1 MGHLQQKGKWGISQW
16 LPAQTLKDPCYE
28 TAQKLMFIMTLMK
41 LRYSFSHRVLRSVIL
56 FVITIVLSIAT
67 AQPSAAQFALPGGGS
82 GSITAPPPEVTRF
95 GSMET
100 ISVESPLSDRDLF
113 IIASPTV
120 HDRNPAALAGQL
132 PVEQRAK
139 EIRAKLLL
147 LLQRDIDPESLMFG
161 VSQLNNVTIITVRD
175 DQYPQPLVLTSITSN
190 DAEFN
195 GLPREELAEQ
205 WREILETELRDGLAK
220 LPQDRQR
227 VYAIVAGLLLLT
239 AIVLAIKYALSRYR
253 RRLKQQQT
261 LPVEEANVNNETIE
275 SQPTTPIE
283 EIEQQR
289 TESLQKLQQ
298 EMTVGRRLATVGFIQ
313 WLLFWLIILAWYGG
327 VVWVFNVSPYLL
339 TNSLGVLDRV
349 LGLLTVW
356 FITSLAIR
364 LSRQL
369 IDYLSVE
376 REGLDI
382 GDFLTYGDTQRRQI
396 RVNTIAGALK
406 GLSTIVIAL
415 VGGLLALSQLGVSTA
430 SVVAIGSL
438 AGLAITFGS
447 QNLVKDLVNGFFIL
461 AEDQYAVGDVI
472 DVSTAA
478 GLVEDL
484 NMRVTQIRSSDGELI
499 TVPNSTITQVRNLTR
514 SWSRVAFQIEVAYQT
529 DPRLALQVLKDL
541 SEKFYNDPEWH
552 DQMVAEPEV
561 LGIDS
566 VTHSGMTITIWIRT
580 QPAQQWAVG
589 REFRLR
595 VREAM
600 EAHGIEIGVPK
611 QTYQL
616 EEAARSSNPEKKGP

>member
-1 MGHLQQKGKWGISQW
+1 MAFKSKYL
-16 LPAQTLKDPCYE
+16 
-28 TAQKLMFIMTLMK
+28 F
-41 LRYSFSHRVLRSVIL
+41 RRVLRSLLL
-56 FVITIVLSIAT
+56 FVFAIALSLAT
-67 AQPSAAQFALPGGGS
+67 AQPGAAQFALPSGGS
-82 GSITAPPPEVTRF
+82 GGVIGPPLEVVRY
-95 GSMET
+95 GNMET
-100 ISVESPLSDRDLF
+100 IAVKSPLSKRKLF
-113 IIASPTV
+113 TIASPTV
-120 HDRNPAALAGQL
+120 YDRSADALGDQL

-139 EIRAKLLL
+139 EIQAKLLL

-175 DQYPQPLVLTSITSN
+175 DQYPQPLVLASITAN

-205 WREILETELRDGLAK
+205 WREILETELRNGLRK

-227 VYAIVAGLLLLT
+227 VYAIVAGLLLTT
-239 AIVLAIKYALSRYR
+239 AIVVAVKYALSRYR

-261 LPVEEANVNNETIE
+261 LPAEGVNTDDEVIE
-275 SQPTTPIE
+275 SEPTTPIE

-289 TESLQKLQQ
+289 AESLQKLQQ
-298 EMTVGRRLATVGFIQ
+298 DMTVGRRLATIGFIQ
-313 WLLFWLIILAWYGG
+313 WLLFWLLILAWYGG
-327 VVWVFNVSPYLL
+327 VAWVNSVSPYLL
-339 TNSLGVLDRV
+339 ANSLGFLDIV

-382 GDFLTYGDTQRRQI
+382 GDFLTYGDAQRRQI
-396 RVNTIAGALK
+396 RVNTIAGAIK
-406 GLSTIVIAL
+406 GLTTIVLAL
-415 VGGLLALSQLGVSTA
+415 LGGLLALSQLGVPTA

-472 DVSTAA
+472 NVGTAS
-478 GLVEDL
+478 GLVEAL
-484 NMRVTQIRSSDGELI
+484 NMRVTQIRSSNGELV
-499 TVPNSTITQVRNLTR
+499 TVPNSAITQVKNLTR
-514 SWSRVAFQIEVAYQT
+514 SWSRIAFQIDVAYQT
-529 DPRLALQVLKDL
+529 DPRLALQVLQDL

-566 VTHSGMTITIWIRT
+566 VTHSGMTLAVWIRT

-595 VREAM
+595 VRETM
-600 EAHGIEIGVPK
+600 EAHGIEIGMPQQEIEVRNA
-611 QTYQL
+611 
-616 EEAARSSNPEKKGP
+616 EHSGERVHA

>member
-1 MGHLQQKGKWGISQW
+1 MN
-16 LPAQTLKDPCYE
+16 LK
-28 TAQKLMFIMTLMK
+28 K

-56 FVITIVLSIAT
+56 FVITIAISIAT
-67 AQPSAAQFALPGGGS
+67 AQPSTAQFALPQGGGS
-82 GSITAPPPEVTRF
+82 GSITAPPTEVTRF

-100 ISVESPLSDRDLF
+100 ISVESPLSNRNLF
-113 IIASPTV
+113 TIASPTV
-120 HDRNPAALAGQL
+120 HDRNPSALAGQL

-139 EIRAKLLL
+139 EIQAKLLL

-175 DQYPQPLVLTSITSN
+175 DQYPQPLVLASITAN

-195 GLPREELAEQ
+195 GLPPEDLAEE
-205 WREILETELRDGLAK
+205 WRDILESELRDGIAK

-239 AIVLAIKYALSRYR
+239 AIVLAVKYALSHYR
-253 RRLKQQQT
+253 RRLKQQQN
-261 LPVEEANVNNETIE
+261 LSAEGAVADDQAADSP
-275 SQPTTPIE
+275 PTTPKE
-283 EIEQQR
+283 EVEQQR
-289 TESLQKLQQ
+289 AESLQKLQQ
-298 EMTVGRRLATVGFIQ
+298 EMTVGRRLAALGFIQ
-313 WLLFWLIILAWYGG
+313 WLLFWLLILAWYSG
-327 VVWVFNVSPYLL
+327 VVWVFAVSPYLL
-339 TNSLGVLDRV
+339 TNSLGVLDKV

-382 GDFLTYGDTQRRQI
+382 GDFLTYGDAQRRQI

-415 VGGLLALSQLGVSTA
+415 VGGLLALSQLGVPTA

-472 DVSTAA
+472 DVGTAA

-484 NMRVTQIRSSDGELI
+484 NMRVTQIRSSDGELV
-499 TVPNSTITQVRNLTR
+499 TVPNSAITQVKNLTR

-529 DPRLALQVLKDL
+529 DPRMALQVLQDL
-541 SEKFYNDPEWH
+541 SEKFYHDLEWH
-552 DQMVAEPEV
+552 DLMVAEPEV

-566 VTHSGMTITIWIRT
+566 VTHSGMTITVWIRT

-616 EEAARSSNPEKKGP
+616 EQGAANDHGSNPDLSNVG

>member
-1 MGHLQQKGKWGISQW
+1 MVFKFKYLFKQ
-16 LPAQTLKDPCYE
+16 
-28 TAQKLMFIMTLMK
+28 
-41 LRYSFSHRVLRSVIL
+41 VLRPVIL
-56 FVITIVLSIAT
+56 FVFAIALSIAT
-67 AQPSAAQFALPGGGS
+67 AQPSAAQFALPQGDGP
-82 GSITAPPPEVTRF
+82 GSITAPPPEVARF

-100 ISVESPLSDRDLF
+100 ISVQSPLSDRDLF
-113 IIASPTV
+113 TIASPTV
-120 HDRNPAALAGQL
+120 HDRTPAAIADQL

-139 EIRAKLLL
+139 EIQAKLLL

-175 DQYPQPLVLTSITSN
+175 DQYTQPLVLASITAN

-195 GLPREELAEQ
+195 GLPPEELAEK
-205 WREILETELRDGLAK
+205 WREILETELREGIAK

-227 VYAIVAGLLLLT
+227 VFAIVAGLLLIT
-239 AIVLAIKYALSRYR
+239 VMVLAVKYALSHYG
-253 RRLKQQQT
+253 RRLRQRQS
-261 LPVEEANVNNETIE
+261 LSSEATNADAETIE

-289 TESLQKLQQ
+289 AESLQKLQQ
-298 EMTVGRRLATVGFIQ
+298 DMTVGRRLATVGFIQ
-313 WLLFWLIILAWYGG
+313 WLLFWLLILAWYGG
-327 VVWVFNVSPYLL
+327 VVWVFAVSPYLL
-339 TNSLGVLDRV
+339 TNSLGFLDMV

-364 LSRQL
+364 ASRRL

-382 GDFLTYGDTQRRQI
+382 GDFLTYGDAQRRQI

-415 VGGLLALSQLGVSTA
+415 VGGLLALSKLGVPTA

-472 DVSTAA
+472 SVGTAA

-484 NMRVTQIRSSDGELI
+484 NMRVTQIRNPDGELI
-499 TVPNSTITQVRNLTR
+499 TLPNSTITQVKNLTR
-514 SWSRVAFQIEVAYQT
+514 SWSRVAFQIDVAYQT
-529 DPRLALQVLKDL
+529 DPKLALGVLQNL

-552 DQMVAEPEV
+552 DHMVAEPEV

-566 VTHSGMTITIWIRT
+566 VTHSGMTITVWIRT

-600 EAHGIEIGVPK
+600 EANGIEIGMPQQEIEVRNSEPIG
-611 QTYQL
+611 
-616 EEAARSSNPEKKGP
+616 ERVHA

>member
-1 MGHLQQKGKWGISQW
+1 MAFKSKYL
-16 LPAQTLKDPCYE
+16 
-28 TAQKLMFIMTLMK
+28 F
-41 LRYSFSHRVLRSVIL
+41 RRVLRPVLL
-56 FVITIVLSIAT
+56 FVFAIALSLAT
-67 AQPSAAQFALPGGGS
+67 TQPGAAQFALPSGGGS
-82 GSITAPPPEVTRF
+82 GGITGPPLEVVRY
-95 GSMET
+95 GNIET
-100 ISVESPLSDRDLF
+100 ISVKSPLSDRNLF
-113 IIASPTV
+113 TIASPTV
-120 HDRNPAALAGQL
+120 YDRSADALADQL

-139 EIRAKLLL
+139 EIQAKLLL

-175 DQYPQPLVLTSITSN
+175 DQYPQPLVLASITAN

-195 GLPREELAEQ
+195 GLPREELADQ
-205 WREILETELRDGLAK
+205 WREILETELRNGLVK

-227 VYAIVAGLLLLT
+227 VYAIVVGLLLT
-239 AIVLAIKYALSRYR
+239 TVIVVAVKYALSRYQ

-261 LPVEEANVNNETIE
+261 LLVEGANVDDEVIE
-275 SQPTTPIE
+275 SEPTTPIE

-289 TESLQKLQQ
+289 AESLQKLQQ
-298 EMTVGRRLATVGFIQ
+298 DMTVGRRLATIGFIQ
-313 WLLFWLIILAWYGG
+313 WLLFWLLILAWYGG
-327 VVWVFNVSPYLL
+327 VAWVNSVSPYLL
-339 TNSLGVLDRV
+339 ANSLGFLDIV

-382 GDFLTYGDTQRRQI
+382 GDFLTYGDAQRRQI
-396 RVNTIAGALK
+396 RVNTIAGAIK
-406 GLSTIVIAL
+406 GLSTIVLAL
-415 VGGLLALSQLGVSTA
+415 LGGLLALSQLGVPTA

-472 DVSTAA
+472 DVGTAS
-478 GLVEDL
+478 GLVEEL
-484 NMRVTQIRSSDGELI
+484 NMRVTQIRSADGELV

-514 SWSRVAFQIEVAYQT
+514 SWSRIAFQIDVAYQT

-566 VTHSGMTITIWIRT
+566 VTHSGMTLSVWIRT

-611 QTYQL
+611 QSYQL
-616 EEAARSSNPEKKGP
+616 EPSSTSEPVSPLMRKDR

>member
-1 MGHLQQKGKWGISQW
+1 LCKTKYFMAFKSKYL
-16 LPAQTLKDPCYE
+16 
-28 TAQKLMFIMTLMK
+28 F
-41 LRYSFSHRVLRSVIL
+41 RRVLRPVLL
-56 FVITIVLSIAT
+56 FVFAIALSLAT
-67 AQPSAAQFALPGGGS
+67 TQPGAAQFALPSGGGS
-82 GSITAPPPEVTRF
+82 GGITGPPLEVVRY
-95 GSMET
+95 GNIET
-100 ISVESPLSDRDLF
+100 ISVKSPLSDRNLF
-113 IIASPTV
+113 TIASPTV
-120 HDRNPAALAGQL
+120 YDRSADALADQL

-139 EIRAKLLL
+139 EIQAKLLL

-175 DQYPQPLVLTSITSN
+175 DQYPQPLVLASITAN

-195 GLPREELAEQ
+195 GLPREELADQ
-205 WREILETELRDGLAK
+205 WREILETELRNGLVK

-227 VYAIVAGLLLLT
+227 VYAIVVGLLLT
-239 AIVLAIKYALSRYR
+239 TVIVVAVKYALSRYQ

-261 LPVEEANVNNETIE
+261 LLVEGANVDDEVIE
-275 SQPTTPIE
+275 SEPTTPIE

-289 TESLQKLQQ
+289 AESLQKLQQ
-298 EMTVGRRLATVGFIQ
+298 DMTVGRRLATIGFIQ
-313 WLLFWLIILAWYGG
+313 WLLFWLLILAWYGG
-327 VVWVFNVSPYLL
+327 VAWVNSVSPYLL
-339 TNSLGVLDRV
+339 ANSLGFLDLV

-382 GDFLTYGDTQRRQI
+382 GDFLTYGDAQRRQI
-396 RVNTIAGALK
+396 RVNTIAGAIK
-406 GLSTIVIAL
+406 GLSTIVLAL
-415 VGGLLALSQLGVSTA
+415 LGGLLALSQLGVPTA

-472 DVSTAA
+472 DVGTAS
-478 GLVEDL
+478 GLVEEL
-484 NMRVTQIRSSDGELI
+484 NMRVTQIRSADGELV

-514 SWSRVAFQIEVAYQT
+514 SWSRIAFQIDVAYQT

-566 VTHSGMTITIWIRT
+566 VTHSGMTLSVWIRT

-611 QTYQL
+611 QSYQL
-616 EEAARSSNPEKKGP
+616 EPSSTSEPVSPLMRKDR

>member
-1 MGHLQQKGKWGISQW
+1 M
-16 LPAQTLKDPCYE
+16 TLK
-28 TAQKLMFIMTLMK
+28 KS
-41 LRYSFSHRVLRSVIL
+41 RYPFSYRVLRSIIL
-56 FVITIVLSIAT
+56 FLITSALSIAI
-67 AQPSAAQFALPGGGS
+67 AQPGAAQFALPQGGGS
-82 GSITAPPPEVTRF
+82 GSITVPPPEVTRF

-100 ISVESPLSDRDLF
+100 ISVESPLSDRYLF
-113 IIASPTV
+113 TIASPTV
-120 HDRNPAALAGQL
+120 HDRNPAAIADQL

-139 EIRAKLLL
+139 EIQAKLLL

-175 DQYPQPLVLTSITSN
+175 DQYPQPLVLASVTAN

-195 GLPREELAEQ
+195 GLPPEDLAEQ
-205 WREILETELRDGLAK
+205 WREILEAELREGIAK
-220 LPQDRQR
+220 LPRDRQR
-227 VYAIVAGLLLLT
+227 VFAIVAGLLVLT
-239 AIVLAIKYALSRYR
+239 AIVLVVKYVLSRYR
-253 RRLKQQQT
+253 KRLKQQHN
-261 LPVEEANVNNETIE
+261 LPAEGANADESFE

-289 TESLQKLQQ
+289 AESLQKLQQ
-298 EMTVGRRLATVGFIQ
+298 EMTVGRRLSTVGFIQ
-313 WLLFWLIILAWYGG
+313 WLLFWLLILAWYGG
-327 VVWVFNVSPYLL
+327 VVWVFAVSPYLL
-339 TNSLGVLDRV
+339 TNSLGFLDTV

-364 LSRQL
+364 ASRRL

-382 GDFLTYGDTQRRQI
+382 GDFLTYGDAQRRQI

-415 VGGLLALSQLGVSTA
+415 VGGLLALSQLGVPTA

-472 DVSTAA
+472 NVGTAA

-499 TVPNSTITQVRNLTR
+499 TVPNSAITQVKNLTR
-514 SWSRVAFQIEVAYQT
+514 SWSRIAFQIDVAYQT
-529 DPRLALQVLKDL
+529 DPREALQVLQDL

-566 VTHSGMTITIWIRT
+566 VSHSGMTITVWIRT

-600 EAHGIEIGVPK
+600 EAHGIEIGVPR
-611 QTYQL
+611 QAYQL
-616 EEAARSSNPEKKGP
+616 EPSAISGNDSEPAQRIL

>member
-1 MGHLQQKGKWGISQW
+1 MAFKSKYLFKRI
-16 LPAQTLKDPCYE
+16 
-28 TAQKLMFIMTLMK
+28 
-41 LRYSFSHRVLRSVIL
+41 LRPVLL
-56 FVITIVLSIAT
+56 FVFAIALSLAT
-67 AQPSAAQFALPGGGS
+67 AQPGAAQFALPSGGS
-82 GSITAPPPEVTRF
+82 GGVIGPPLEVVRY
-95 GSMET
+95 GNMET
-100 ISVESPLSDRDLF
+100 IAVKSPLSKRKLF
-113 IIASPTV
+113 TIASPTV
-120 HDRNPAALAGQL
+120 YDRSADALGDQL

-139 EIRAKLLL
+139 EIQAKLLL

-175 DQYPQPLVLTSITSN
+175 DQYPQPLVLASITAN

-205 WREILETELRDGLAK
+205 WREILETELRNGLRK

-227 VYAIVAGLLLLT
+227 VYAIVAGLLLTT
-239 AIVLAIKYALSRYR
+239 AIVVAVKYALSRYR

-261 LPVEEANVNNETIE
+261 LPAEGVNTDDEVIE
-275 SQPTTPIE
+275 SEPTTPIE

-289 TESLQKLQQ
+289 AESLQKLQQ
-298 EMTVGRRLATVGFIQ
+298 DMTVGRRLATIGFIQ
-313 WLLFWLIILAWYGG
+313 WLLFWLLILAWYGG
-327 VVWVFNVSPYLL
+327 VAWVNSVSPYLL
-339 TNSLGVLDRV
+339 ANSLGFLDIV

-382 GDFLTYGDTQRRQI
+382 GDFLTYGDAQRRQI
-396 RVNTIAGALK
+396 RVNTIAGAIK
-406 GLSTIVIAL
+406 GLTTIVLAL
-415 VGGLLALSQLGVSTA
+415 LGGLLALSQLGVPTA

-472 DVSTAA
+472 NVGTAS
-478 GLVEDL
+478 GLVEAL
-484 NMRVTQIRSSDGELI
+484 NMRVTQIRSADGELV

-514 SWSRVAFQIEVAYQT
+514 SWSRIAFQIDVAYQT

-541 SEKFYNDPEWH
+541 SEKFYNDPQWH

-566 VTHSGMTITIWIRT
+566 VTHSGMTLSVWIRT

-595 VREAM
+595 VRETM

-611 QTYQL
+611 QSYQL
-616 EEAARSSNPEKKGP
+616 EPSSDDGQGSNSELFEVG

>member
-1 MGHLQQKGKWGISQW
+1 MAFQFKYL
-16 LPAQTLKDPCYE
+16 LK
-28 TAQKLMFIMTLMK
+28 
-41 LRYSFSHRVLRSVIL
+41 RVLRPVIL
-56 FVITIVLSIAT
+56 FVFAIALSIAT
-67 AQPSAAQFALPGGGS
+67 AQPGAAQFALPQGPGT
-82 GSITAPPPEVTRF
+82 ITAPPPEVSRF

-100 ISVESPLSDRDLF
+100 ISVQSPLSDRDLF
-113 IIASPTV
+113 TIASPTV
-120 HDRNPAALAGQL
+120 HDRNPAAIADQL

-139 EIRAKLLL
+139 EIQAKLLL

-175 DQYPQPLVLTSITSN
+175 DQYPQPLVLASVTAN

-195 GLPREELAEQ
+195 GLPPEDLAEQ
-205 WREILETELRDGLAK
+205 WREILETELREGIAK
-220 LPQDRQR
+220 LPRDRQR
-227 VYAIVAGLLLLT
+227 VFAIVAGLLLLT
-239 AIVLAIKYALSRYR
+239 VIVLAVKYALSRYR
-253 RRLKQQQT
+253 RRLKQQQSPSPEVT
-261 LPVEEANVNNETIE
+261 NADANAIE

-289 TESLQKLQQ
+289 AESLQKLQQ
-298 EMTVGRRLATVGFIQ
+298 EMTVGRRLATVGLIQ
-313 WLLFWLIILAWYGG
+313 WLLFWLLILAWYVG
-327 VVWVFNVSPYLL
+327 VVWVFAVSPYLL
-339 TNSLGVLDRV
+339 ANSLRFLDML

-364 LSRQL
+364 ASRRL

-382 GDFLTYGDTQRRQI
+382 GDFLTYGDAQRRQI

-415 VGGLLALSQLGVSTA
+415 VGGLLALSQLGVPTA

-472 DVSTAA
+472 SVGSAA

-484 NMRVTQIRSSDGELI
+484 NMRVTQIRNPDGELI
-499 TVPNSTITQVRNLTR
+499 TIPNSTITQVKNLTR
-514 SWSRVAFQIEVAYQT
+514 SWSRVAFQIDVAYQT
-529 DPRLALQVLKDL
+529 DPKLALGVLQDL
-541 SEKFYNDPEWH
+541 SAKFYNDPEWH

-566 VTHSGMTITIWIRT
+566 VTHSGMTLTVWIRT

-600 EAHGIEIGVPK
+600 EAHGIEIGMPQQEIEVRNSEPIG
-611 QTYQL
+611 
-616 EEAARSSNPEKKGP
+616 ERVHA

>member
-1 MGHLQQKGKWGISQW
+1 M
-16 LPAQTLKDPCYE
+16 TLK
-28 TAQKLMFIMTLMK
+28 K
-41 LRYSFSHRVLRSVIL
+41 LRYLFSHRVLRSVIL
-56 FVITIVLSIAT
+56 FVIASAFTIAT
-67 AQPSAAQFALPGGGS
+67 AQPGAAQFALPSASGS
-82 GSITAPPPEVTRF
+82 GSITAPPPEVTRY
-95 GSMET
+95 GNMET
-100 ISVESPLSDRDLF
+100 ISVRSPLSERNLF
-113 IIASPTV
+113 TIASPTV

-139 EIRAKLLL
+139 EIQAKLLL
-147 LLQRDIDPESLMFG
+147 LLQRDIDPASLMFG

-175 DQYPQPLVLTSITSN
+175 DQYPQPLVLTSITTN

-205 WREILETELRDGLAK
+205 WREILETELREGLVK

-227 VYAIVAGLLLLT
+227 VYAIVAGLLLIT
-239 AIVLAIKYALSRYR
+239 AIVVALKYFLSRYR

-261 LPVEEANVNNETIE
+261 LPAEGAHGDDESIE

-289 TESLQKLQQ
+289 AESLQKLQQ
-298 EMTVGRRLATVGFIQ
+298 DMTIRRRLATVGFVQ
-313 WLLFWLIILAWYGG
+313 WLLFWFLILAWYGG
-327 VVWVFNVSPYLL
+327 VAWVNSVSPYLL
-339 TNSLGVLDRV
+339 TNSLGILDQV

-356 FITSLAIR
+356 FITSLTIR

-382 GDFLTYGDTQRRQI
+382 GDFLTYGDAQRRQI

-472 DVSTAA
+472 DVGTAA

-499 TVPNSTITQVRNLTR
+499 TVPNSAITQVRNLTR
-514 SWSRVAFQIEVAYQT
+514 NWSRVAFQIEVAYQT

-566 VTHSGMTITIWIRT
+566 VTHSGMTITVWIRT

-600 EAHGIEIGVPK
+600 ESHGIQIGVPK
-611 QTYQL
+611 QMYKFDSTPV
-616 EEAARSSNPEKKGP
+616 EADETFRERLNH

>member
-1 MGHLQQKGKWGISQW
+1 MAFKSKYLFKRI
-16 LPAQTLKDPCYE
+16 
-28 TAQKLMFIMTLMK
+28 
-41 LRYSFSHRVLRSVIL
+41 LRPVLL
-56 FVITIVLSIAT
+56 FVFAIALSLAT
-67 AQPSAAQFALPGGGS
+67 AQPGAAQFALPSGGS
-82 GSITAPPPEVTRF
+82 GVIGPPLEVVRY
-95 GSMET
+95 GNMET
-100 ISVESPLSDRDLF
+100 IAVKSPLSNRKLF
-113 IIASPTV
+113 TIASPTV
-120 HDRNPAALAGQL
+120 YDRSADAQTDQL

-147 LLQRDIDPESLMFG
+147 LSQRDIDPESLMFG

-175 DQYPQPLVLTSITSN
+175 DQYPQPLVLASITAN

-195 GLPREELAEQ
+195 GLPREELADQ
-205 WREILETELRDGLAK
+205 WREILETELRNGLAK

-227 VYAIVAGLLLLT
+227 VYGIVAGLLLIT
-239 AIVLAIKYALSRYR
+239 AIVVAVKYALSRYR

-261 LPVEEANVNNETIE
+261 LPAEGATADDE
-275 SQPTTPIE
+275 SLESEPTTPIE

-289 TESLQKLQQ
+289 AESLQKLQQ
-298 EMTVGRRLATVGFIQ
+298 DMTVGRRLSTIGFIQ
-313 WLLFWLIILAWYGG
+313 WLLFWLLILAWYGG
-327 VVWVFNVSPYLL
+327 VAWVFAVSPYLL
-339 TNSLGVLDRV
+339 TNSLGFLDKV

-382 GDFLTYGDTQRRQI
+382 GDFLTYGDAQRRQI
-396 RVNTIAGALK
+396 RVNTIAGAIK

-415 VGGLLALSQLGVSTA
+415 VGGLLALSQLGVPTA

-472 DVSTAA
+472 NVGTAA

-484 NMRVTQIRSSDGELI
+484 NMRVTQIRSSDGELV
-499 TVPNSTITQVRNLTR
+499 TVPNSAITQVKNLTR
-514 SWSRVAFQIEVAYQT
+514 SWSRIAFQIDVAYQT
-529 DPRLALQVLKDL
+529 DPRVALQVLKDL
-541 SEKFYNDPEWH
+541 SEKFYHDTEWH
-552 DQMVAEPEV
+552 DLMVAEPEV

-566 VTHSGMTITIWIRT
+566 VTHSGMTITVWIRT

-611 QTYQL
+611 QSYQV
-616 EEAARSSNPEKKGP
+616 EPSSTSTPV

>member
-1 MGHLQQKGKWGISQW
+1 MMN
-16 LPAQTLKDPCYE
+16 LK
-28 TAQKLMFIMTLMK
+28 K
-41 LRYSFSHRVLRSVIL
+41 LRYSFSHRILRSVIL
-56 FVITIVLSIAT
+56 FVTAIAISIAT
-67 AQPSAAQFALPGGGS
+67 AQPGAAQFALPSAGGS
-82 GSITAPPPEVTRF
+82 GGIIGPPSEVTRY
-95 GSMET
+95 GSNET
-100 ISVESPLSDRDLF
+100 IAVQSPLSDRDLF
-113 IIASPTV
+113 TIASPTV
-120 HDRNPAALAGQL
+120 HDRNPGAIADQL

-139 EIRAKLLL
+139 EIQAKLLL

-175 DQYPQPLVLTSITSN
+175 DQYPQPLVLASVTAN

-195 GLPREELAEQ
+195 GLPHEDLAEE
-205 WREILETELRDGLAK
+205 WREILETELRNGIAK

-253 RRLKQQQT
+253 RRLKQQQNLT
-261 LPVEEANVNNETIE
+261 AEGANADDKSIE
-275 SQPTTPIE
+275 SEPTTPIE

-289 TESLQKLQQ
+289 AESLQKLQQ
-298 EMTVGRRLATVGFIQ
+298 DMTVGRRLATVGFIQ
-313 WLLFWLIILAWYGG
+313 WLLFWLLILAWYGG
-327 VVWVFNVSPYLL
+327 VVWVFAVSPYLL
-339 TNSLGVLDRV
+339 TNSLGFLDKV

-356 FITSLAIR
+356 FVTSLAIR
-364 LSRQL
+364 ASRRL

-382 GDFLTYGDTQRRQI
+382 GDFLTYGDAQRRQI
-396 RVNTIAGALK
+396 RVNTISGALK

-415 VGGLLALSQLGVSTA
+415 VGGLLALSKLGVPTA

-472 DVSTAA
+472 NVGTAA
-478 GLVEDL
+478 GLVEEL
-484 NMRVTQIRSSDGELI
+484 NMRVTQIRSSDGELV
-499 TVPNSTITQVRNLTR
+499 TVPNSAITQVKNLTR
-514 SWSRVAFQIEVAYQT
+514 SWSRVAFQIDVAYQT
-529 DPRLALQVLKDL
+529 DPRVALQVLQDL
-541 SEKFYNDPEWH
+541 SEKFYSDPKWH

-566 VTHSGMTITIWIRT
+566 VTHSGMTITVWIRT

-595 VREAM
+595 VRETL
-600 EAHGIEIGVPK
+600 EAHGIEIGMPQQEIEVRNSES
-611 QTYQL
+611 TG
-616 EEAARSSNPEKKGP
+616 ERVHA